1 MLMLSALAFE
11 STAHPWY
18 NIVRLLIMM
27 KLVSINFNFIR
38 RGDAKAA
45 STPST
50 KQLLGIASPPPVSSS
65 SSSDVLL
72 LHQTCAGMPGCRK
85 ELQEI
90 LAQDS

>member
-27 KLVSINFNFIR
+27 KLVSINSIS

-45 STPST
+45 STPLT

-72 LHQTCAGMPGCRK
+72 LHQTCACMPSCRK
-85 ELQEI
+85 KLREI